1 MGITDDIPELPNSED
16 IDLDIDL
23 EDFSDFI
30 EEGSNFEEDFSEDS
44 LFENISEDNKNDE
57 SDYEDEEKDS
67 LEELIENDS
76 KLTTS
81 SSSDE
86 FLSSSDFD
94 NLDLN
99 IDDIF
104 VDSEEDLQGADEEF
118 ILDEMDLI
126 DSEEDT
132 SHPVQKKVTKPDV
145 SNNMT
150 LQEFTNNAP
159 AWVKEMI
166 SKKDSQISH
175 AFLLDF
181 NVKDYAYRRYTL
193 NELLVSLNILGSY
206 DIVVKYDLANGVSFP
221 TSNSE
226 VHKERFLEA
235 TGLKDKMDNLK
246 NDELYQAL
254 NDTPEEEYEEPVIPD
269 TPLDLF
275 LLLAPLF
282 MEPSRYNNDGR
293 IFLYIDSIEMIL
305 PDAPIAQMSMTDRK
319 LMMLIEAI
327 TSTSQA
333 DVYNNLLVMVTDNGQ
348 ELHND
353 LKHSSNRIEKITL
366 PLPSKEERLKFI
378 EEELIK
384 AGEMESLFKEEITPQ
399 GLGNLSAGLSKIQIE
414 DIALR
419 ALAEETCITEKLVKE
434 RKSDI
439 IRTEYEDVIEIID
452 SVIGF
457 GDIGGMETIKQYFKE
472 EVINPIKKGE
482 EEYWRVPLGIM
493 FLGPAGTG
501 KTLLAQA
508 VAKESQ
514 MNCVNLNISK
524 ILNKYVGDSEKNFE
538 KALQCIQSME
548 PTIVI
553 VEEIDNVFAGRGTD
567 SSGVGGRLFKRFLEF
582 MSDTSRRG
590 KVIVIST
597 SNYPSRMDAA
607 LKRPGRF
614 DKKIPFLVPEAEDR
628 LDIMGVLAKR
638 KGFELEITSVKSI
651 KSAPAPEQ
659 RNALMILKKTEGM
672 TGAELETIIQ
682 KAITYAYKE
691 SRKIVTMKDVFQAC
705 QVVIPS
711 TSAIKEMT
719 KEALIECNDLEFIPK
734 KYREYATKLKEQLIE
749 KIPTTEPGSLN
760 G

>member
-76 KLTTS
+76 ELTTS

-193 NELLVSLNILGSY
+193 SELLVSLNILGSY

-254 NDTPEEEYEEPVIPD
+254 NDTSEEEYEEPVIPD

-638 KGFELEITSVKSI
+638 KGFELEITSVESI
-651 KSAPAPEQ
+651 KSAPGPEQ

-749 KIPTTEPGSLN
+749 KMPTAEPGSLN